1 MKVVL
6 KLSKNNSLT
15 NTLNASV
22 NKTLLLLLLSRN
34 KHIHTQERGDGWC
47 SNHSFK
53 IQTGPSSLTKNRLPI

>member
-34 KHIHTQERGDGWC
+34 KHIHTQERGMDGVLTIVLK
-47 SNHSFK
+47 FK
-53 IQTGPSSLTKNRLPI
+53 LDHPV